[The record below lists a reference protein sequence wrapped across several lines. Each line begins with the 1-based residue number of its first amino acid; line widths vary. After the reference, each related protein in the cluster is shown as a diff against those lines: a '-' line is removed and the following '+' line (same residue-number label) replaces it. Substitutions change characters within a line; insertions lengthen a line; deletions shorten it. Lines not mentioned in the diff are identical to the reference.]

1 MPTEPP
7 AAVLSLRLDPANA
20 RVWRGEQLCKLTP
33 KAFAVLHYLVEHHGR
48 LVTKEELLRAAW
60 PHTVVSEWALTTCLR
75 EIRKVLGDQP
85 KAPRW
90 IETVYR
96 RGYRCIAPV
105 ITAAPS
111 TAVITTSSL
120 PLPLSSSRPRVPLVG
135 REAELTQLHQWFDQ
149 AQGGARQEQGYGVR
163 AGEIA
168 TELALHFERGR
179 EYGWAVKYLEMAAQ
193 NASRRS
199 AYLEATAHLTKGM
212 EL

>member
-20 RVWRGEQLCKLTP
+20 QVWQGEQLCKLTP

-48 LVTKEELLRAAW
+48 LVSKEDLLRAAW
-60 PHTVVSEWALTTCLR
+60 PNTVVSEWALTTCLR

-96 RGYRCIAPV
+96 RGYRFIGPV

-111 TAVITTSSL
+111 TTVMTTSSL
-120 PLPLSSSRPRVPLVG
+120 PLLISSCHPRAPPVG
-135 REAELTQLHQWFDQ
+135 REAELAQLHQWFNQ
-149 AQGGARQEQGYGVR
+149 AQGGARQVVFVTGEAGIGKTTLVDAFLEQIAAKGRLWIGRGQCIEHYGT
-163 AGEIA
+163 GE
-168 TELALHFERGR
+168 
-179 EYGWAVKYLEMAAQ
+179 
-193 NASRRS
+193 
-199 AYLEATAHLTKGM
+199 AYLPVLEALEH
-212 EL
+212 